1 MSNIRE
7 DVGSFTAA
15 RDRRQHSRTTTSL
28 TFVELGDSNGGI
40 VLNISEGG
48 LAMTAAAVL
57 VGERLPR
64 IRFQLPEHVHWLETS
79 GRIVW
84 LSESKKEAGIQFDD
98 LAEEDGHQIKQWIS
112 SRASPS
118 EIEDPT
124 RTIRKSGKPIEFPSP
139 SATVKVTPELEMV
152 EDIEQ
157 WQFEDLFPSESVP
170 RLETQVPSA
179 FPVRPPSTQADGH
192 TDDSLPAM
200 AWQSR
205 NDRVDAGSVHRNKLR
220 LAAFGG
226 LVVATS
232 FAIGVALGP
241 GPSERLLGSIEKLM
255 PNRSHPTS
263 GVAILPADSV
273 VERSSPSPVGAPE
286 RRADTPTRPPRTPAS
301 AVPSGSTVGNKGT
314 LVIHR
319 TPSDAPRVTRSA
331 ENKTMTLDQRREPIL
346 VTAPSEGDRPFLL
359 TVPEKAVSASSS
371 FAISSQSSVLVPPEA
386 GPSSLHQ
393 PERLLLGSLISHVE
407 PQYPPGRDQIEIEEI
422 AKLRATVGENGQI
435 TEVKR
440 ISGPM
445 PLITAAM
452 SAIRQWRYTPTLL
465 NGRPVRTEED
475 VTIEFR
481 AR

>member
-1 MSNIRE
+1 MSNIQE
-7 DVGSFTAA
+7 DLGSFTAA
-15 RDRRQHSRTTTSL
+15 RDRRRHSRRTTSL

-64 IRFQLPEHVHWLETS
+64 IRFQLPEYVHWLETS

-84 LSESKKEAGIQFDD
+84 LSGSKKEAGIQFDD
-98 LAEEDGHQIKQWIS
+98 LAEEDGNQIKQWIS
-112 SRASPS
+112 SRASDC
-118 EIEDPT
+118 EIEGPT
-124 RTIRKSGKPIEFPSP
+124 RVIRKSGEPIEFPPP
-139 SATVKVTPELEMV
+139 SATVKVIPELEMV

-157 WQFEDLFPSESVP
+157 WQFEDLFPPENVP
-170 RLETQVPSA
+170 RHETQAPSA
-179 FPVRPPSTQADGH
+179 FPVRPPITQADGH
-192 TDDSLPAM
+192 TDDSLPAVG
-200 AWQSR
+200 WQSR
-205 NDRVDAGSVHRNKLR
+205 DDRVDPASVHRNKLR
-220 LAAFGG
+220 LSALGG
-226 LVVATS
+226 LLVATS
-232 FAIGVALGP
+232 FAIGAALGP
-241 GPSERLLGSIEKLM
+241 GSIERLLGSMERLM
-255 PNRSHPTS
+255 PGRSHPTPS
-263 GVAILPADSV
+263 VAILRADSV
-273 VERSSPSPVGAPE
+273 AERSSPSAAAAPE
-286 RRADTPTRPPRTPAS
+286 QRADSSTRPPRTPGS
-301 AVPSGSTVGNKGT
+301 AVPSASAGANEGT
-314 LVIHR
+314 QIITR
-319 TPSDAPRVTRSA
+319 NPSDAPRVTRSA
-331 ENKTMTLDQRREPIL
+331 ENKTMTLDQRREAIL
-346 VTAPSEGDRPFLL
+346 VTAPSEGGRPFLL

-393 PERLLLGSLISHVE
+393 PERLLLGSLIFHVE
-407 PQYPPGRDQIEIEEI
+407 PQYSPGFDQIEIEEI

-440 ISGPM
+440 ISGPT